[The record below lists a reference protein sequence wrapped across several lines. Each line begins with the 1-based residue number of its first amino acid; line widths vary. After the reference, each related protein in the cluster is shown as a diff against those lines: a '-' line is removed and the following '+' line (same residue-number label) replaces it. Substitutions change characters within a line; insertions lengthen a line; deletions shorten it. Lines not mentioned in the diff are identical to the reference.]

1 MKDAIDMI
9 YFKGQSAVFSKIQ
22 KDFIYIGRDN

>member
-1 MKDAIDMI
+1 VKDDLDMI

-22 KDFIYIGRDN
+22 KDFIYIGRDD